1 MGRKQG
7 FRQTEQYEGVAGVLV
22 LFLVK
27 DFALK
32 VMNMSLDG
40 NIKKISNGKINK
52 PKASHLCL
60 VQGDKSIFKLSL
72 DLHSKEGRGPQ
83 SSTSTSGKKELIG
96 ALSITASP

>member
-7 FRQTEQYEGVAGVLV
+7 FRQTEQYGGVVGVLV

-27 DFALK
+27 YFALK
-32 VMNMSLDG
+32 VMNMSPDG
-40 NIKKISNGKINK
+40 SIEKISNGKINK
-52 PKASHLCL
+52 PNTFPWCL